1 MVGYEMLAQA
11 QRDLTPEQVKTQSIL
26 GPLFS
31 PISSKDPINHDPEN
45 PYNLGIPKA
54 SGAAQLLPP
63 LVIPAVLIPSLLVL
77 QALLQCLLGI
87 RALYTILGSPN
98 RPPLSSHL
106 PLSGCGEAEGPS

>member
-11 QRDLTPEQVKTQSIL
+11 QRDLTPEQVKTRSIL

-77 QALLQCLLGI
+77 QALLQCLLG
-87 RALYTILGSPN
+87 TE
-98 RPPLSSHL
+98 SSIHH
-106 PLSGCGEAEGPS
+106 SGQP

>member
-11 QRDLTPEQVKTQSIL
+11 QRDLTPEQVKTWSIL

-31 PISSKDPINHDPEN
+31 PISSKDPSNRDLEN

-63 LVIPAVLIPSLLVL
+63 LVIPAILTPASWSYKPSFMSLRHTELHTT
-77 QALLQCLLGI
+77 LLGSS
-87 RALYTILGSPN
+87 YPPSSPF
-98 RPPLSSHL
+98 RLRRD
-106 PLSGCGEAEGPS
+106 